1 MTSIPPWSSSSCQYF
16 SEAAARVTSPRRLY
30 EAHAESAPQCPW
42 FSGSRQTRE
51 EDEWRIYTAEAIKIS
66 AETVQKQLQSMQQ
79 VSSSIKQ
86 QQELKA
92 EQARLLKEEQQ
103 KLEKVRLLKKQ
114 QEAEEARMAQEREEA
129 EKAKAEAFACNR
141 CRKKFASN
149 TKLYEHVRK
158 RHARKQKPAVSSIPS
173 TPPARPPQS
182 VTSSPKASPLSGS
195 APEYVPKR
203 SESAALTPPSTPQKP
218 ALVRPTTP
226 SKTPSKTPYLTIDD
240 LFSMFGGKPMRA
252 KLVSSQSS
260 PVSPGVSAS
269 QMRITSYFLPTSK
282 STKPEAS
289 K

>member
-1 MTSIPPWSSSSCQYF
+1 MTSIPPWSSS

-30 EAHAESAPQCPW
+30 EAHTESAPQCPW
-42 FSGSRQTRE
+42 SLRSRQTRE
-51 EDEWRIYTAEAIKIS
+51 ENEWRVYTAEAIRVS
-66 AETVQKQLQSMQQ
+66 VENVQKQLQSMQQ

-86 QQELKA
+86 QQEQKA

-103 KLEKVRLLKKQ
+103 KFEQVRSLEKQ

-129 EKAKAEAFACNR
+129 EKVNAEAFPCR
-141 CRKKFASN
+141 GCRKKFASN

-173 TPPARPPQS
+173 TPPATPPQS
-182 VTSSPKASPLSGS
+182 VTSSPKTSPLSGS

-203 SESAALTPPSTPQKP
+203 SESAPLTPPSTPQKP

-240 LFSMFGGKPMRA
+240 LFSMFDGKPMRA
-252 KLVSSQSS
+252 KLVGSQNS

-282 STKPEAS
+282 STNPEAS
-289 K
+289 T